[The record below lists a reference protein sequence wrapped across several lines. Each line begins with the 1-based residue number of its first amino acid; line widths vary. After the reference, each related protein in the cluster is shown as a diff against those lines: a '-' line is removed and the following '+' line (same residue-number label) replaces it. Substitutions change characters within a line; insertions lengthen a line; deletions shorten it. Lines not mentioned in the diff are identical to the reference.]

1 MKKVAILGR
10 PNVGKSSL
18 FNRLIREFDAI
29 TSEVS
34 GTTRDVKKRILKID
48 DKECLLIDTGGL
60 DDEKEELNKK
70 IKEVS
75 LKAASEADIILY
87 MVDGQMLAD
96 DFDRSFFMDIEKLNK
111 ESVLVANKVDSDRF
125 KEMVWEYQSFGAKKI
140 FEISVAHNRGISA
153 LISWLYSRLEKTLSI
168 EVDSEESLEDFLDE
182 SVVEYESKP
191 IDVAIIGRVN
201 VGKSSLLNA
210 LLGEE
215 RSVVSEIAGTTI
227 DPVDESFIYQDRV
240 INFVDTAGLRRR
252 GRIKGIE
259 KYALDRTK
267 KMLERSDIALL
278 VLDSSSDFV
287 ELDERIGG
295 LVKEYSLGCIV
306 VLNKWDIKE
315 EESQKVLENFKKKF
329 RYLNFAE
336 ILTVSAL
343 KGRNVEKIK
352 DAILKVYANY
362 TKRVPTSRLNEII
375 QFAYMKHKHPSYR
388 GKLVKF
394 YYATQ
399 FLVAPPTFMLV
410 TNTSYKLHF
419 SYQRYLQNEIREH
432 IDFKGTPIIIKTKRR
447 GERDEEP
454 KT

>member
-210 LLGEE
+210 LLG
-215 RSVVSEIAGTTI
+215 
-227 DPVDESFIYQDRV
+227 
-240 INFVDTAGLRRR
+240 
-252 GRIKGIE
+252 
-259 KYALDRTK
+259 
-267 KMLERSDIALL
+267 
-278 VLDSSSDFV
+278 
-287 ELDERIGG
+287 
-295 LVKEYSLGCIV
+295 
-306 VLNKWDIKE
+306 
-315 EESQKVLENFKKKF
+315 
-329 RYLNFAE
+329 
-336 ILTVSAL
+336 
-343 KGRNVEKIK
+343 
-352 DAILKVYANY
+352 
-362 TKRVPTSRLNEII
+362 
-375 QFAYMKHKHPSYR
+375 
-388 GKLVKF
+388 
-394 YYATQ
+394 
-399 FLVAPPTFMLV
+399 
-410 TNTSYKLHF
+410 
-419 SYQRYLQNEIREH
+419 
-432 IDFKGTPIIIKTKRR
+432 
-447 GERDEEP
+447 
-454 KT
+454 

>member
-1 MKKVAILGR
+1 
-10 PNVGKSSL
+10 
-18 FNRLIREFDAI
+18 
-29 TSEVS
+29 
-34 GTTRDVKKRILKID
+34 
-48 DKECLLIDTGGL
+48 
-60 DDEKEELNKK
+60 
-70 IKEVS
+70 
-75 LKAASEADIILY
+75 
-87 MVDGQMLAD
+87 
-96 DFDRSFFMDIEKLNK
+96 
-111 ESVLVANKVDSDRF
+111 
-125 KEMVWEYQSFGAKKI
+125 
-140 FEISVAHNRGISA
+140 
-153 LISWLYSRLEKTLSI
+153 
-168 EVDSEESLEDFLDE
+168 
-182 SVVEYESKP
+182 
-191 IDVAIIGRVN
+191 
-201 VGKSSLLNA
+201 
-210 LLGEE
+210 
-215 RSVVSEIAGTTI
+215 EIAGTTI